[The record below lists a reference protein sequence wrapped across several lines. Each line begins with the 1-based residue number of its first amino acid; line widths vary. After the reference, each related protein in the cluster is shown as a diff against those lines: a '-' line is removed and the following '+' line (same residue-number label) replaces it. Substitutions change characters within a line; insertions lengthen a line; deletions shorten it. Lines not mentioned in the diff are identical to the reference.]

1 MPLTGSLY
9 IKKYIIYFNVRYSIQ
24 MAIKRKIQFSTHGR
38 QSLKTLAAMIA
49 AARKER
55 NMSQEDLA
63 QRLGVS
69 RLTVRAIENG
79 SASVA
84 VGTVFE
90 AAVTVG
96 IPLLAE
102 DSRELER
109 VATSVAAITRVLPE
123 RVRGKRKLVND
134 DF

>member
-1 MPLTGSLY
+1 MVKNTRAHISNHTRRTL
-9 IKKYIIYFNVRYSIQ
+9 
-24 MAIKRKIQFSTHGR
+24 KI
-38 QSLKTLAAMIA
+38 LAAMIA

-55 NMSQEDLA
+55 KMSQSELA

-69 RLTVRAIENG
+69 RLTVRAIEQGG
-79 SASVA
+79 STVA
-84 VGTVFE
+84 IGTVFE

-102 DSRELER
+102 DKKEQDRL
-109 VATSVAAITRVLPE
+109 ATSIAAIARVLPE
-123 RVRGKRKLVND
+123 RGRGRNQVVDD

>member
-1 MPLTGSLY
+1 MF
-9 IKKYIIYFNVRYSIQ
+9 IKTYTISYKVCYIIHMAKNVHIHISNHTRR
-24 MAIKRKIQFSTHGR
+24 AIKI
-38 QSLKTLAAMIA
+38 LAAMIA

-55 NMSQEDLA
+55 KMSQLELA

-69 RLTVRAIENG
+69 RSTVITIEQG
-79 SASVA
+79 SPTVA
-84 VGTVFE
+84 LGTVFE

-102 DSRELER
+102 DKKELDQL
-109 VATSVAAITRVLPE
+109 ATSIAAITRVLPK
-123 RVRGKRKLVND
+123 RGRGRTQVVDD